1 MQSHPRFAAT
11 DALGIHEKRKNAMTS
26 LQKGKEAE
34 PRERAPE
41 LEKRSFAQ
49 RIRLPELAV
58 FAAFAATTLF
68 LLLHHEV
75 WRDEAQG
82 YLLVRDLSIPGL
94 LRHLPCESQFA
105 LWYLLIWPLGA
116 LGAPVF
122 AINVFHWLLSC
133 ATCLIF
139 LWNAP
144 FRLLTRAAIVF
155 SLPFFF
161 EYTIVARSYAIA
173 IFLLVVIL
181 SLWSIRR
188 TRPIPLALLVAL
200 CASTTL
206 ASWGC
211 LLAVCATMLCEWIRE
226 KRFGRA
232 ELASVLIAAAGFLL
246 ALLTIRN
253 DRGGFGAELVGDA
266 YVGAMTM
273 PLTHLKGAFFFLNG
287 ALCVKEPLA
296 LILPFDIAL
305 PVSCV
310 LTGLFLLSAVLYFLL
325 RSPSASTCFLV
336 GSTALFGLAA
346 VAFWNAL
353 RHWAF
358 LPACAVMALWMLRL
372 EQREANAETPSPAA
386 ALLRK
391 WTARCAAFAAAWC
404 LASYLLSS
412 VYAGVQEV
420 RYDYSHGKL
429 VADFIDKNFPKDVPI
444 FYWTATYYDTIMAYL
459 PGRKAFIMERE
470 EMGTYSKWNTYRPWK
485 MDDAVKMIEAHTPAD
500 RKYALFIVVPWEHP
514 LEAVSRRV
522 DGWIVYENPPANF
535 ERIYDSADHGRPIWN
550 PNIIPE
556 QFIVYLVR
564 NPRYKQPRAR
574 KKAGTDAP
582 EARRRPDADF
592 RRTGKTTP
600 RESPSA

>member
-1 MQSHPRFAAT
+1 
-11 DALGIHEKRKNAMTS
+11 MTS
-26 LQKGKEAE
+26 LQKK
-34 PRERAPE
+34 E
-41 LEKRSFAQ
+41 LELETDKNAPRPGKRSFVQ
-49 RIRLPELAV
+49 RLRLPELVV
-58 FAAFAATTLF
+58 FAAFATTTFF
-68 LLLHHEV
+68 LLLHHEI

-82 YLLVRDLSIPGL
+82 YLLVRDLSIPEL

-105 LWYLLIWPLGA
+105 LWYLLIWPFGA
-116 LGAPVF
+116 LGPPAF
-122 AINVFHWLLSC
+122 AINIFHWLLSC
-133 ATCLIF
+133 TTCLIF

-144 FRLLTRAAIVF
+144 FRLLARAAIVF

-181 SLWSIRR
+181 SLWPIRK

-211 LLAVCATMLCEWIRE
+211 LLAICATMLCEWIRE

-253 DRGGFGAELVGDA
+253 DRGGFGAELVGDTYA
-266 YVGAMTM
+266 GAMTM

-287 ALCVKEPLA
+287 ALCAKEPLA
-296 LILPFDIAL
+296 LFLPFKIAL

-310 LTGLFLLSAVLYFLL
+310 LTALFLLFAALYFLL
-325 RSPSASTCFLV
+325 RSPAASTCFLV
-336 GSTALFGLAA
+336 GSTALYGLAA

-372 EQREANAETPSPAA
+372 EQRNAKEKTSAPAMA
-386 ALLRK
+386 VFRK

-404 LASYLLSS
+404 LVSYLISS
-412 VYAGVQEV
+412 VYAGMQEV
-420 RYDYSHGKL
+420 RYEYSHGKL
-429 VADFIDKNFPKDVPI
+429 VADFINKNFPKDIPI

-485 MDDAVKMIEAHTPAD
+485 MDDAVKMIEEHMPAD
-500 RKYALFIVVPWEHP
+500 QKYALFIVIPWEHP
-514 LEAVSRRV
+514 LQAASRRI
-522 DGWIVYENPPANF
+522 DGWIIYENPPANF
-535 ERIYDSADHGRPIWN
+535 ERIYDSSKYGRPIWN

-564 NPRYKQPRAR
+564 NLHYKQQRAR
-574 KKAGTDAP
+574 GRREFDGSERK
-582 EARRRPDADF
+582 RRPDANS
-592 RRTGKTTP
+592 RQIEKTP
-600 RESPSA
+600 HGAAAV